1 MTNLETYQEQFIRC
15 TDYIGE
21 TGRNFTMRL
30 NEQKQATKRSDLNND
45 IAEGHL
51 KKTQTIVINSGQTMN
66 WDSCICAT
74 YSTDYYQRIT
84 PESWFT
90 NSEQTALC

>member
-1 MTNLETYQEQFIRC
+1 
-15 TDYIGE
+15 
-21 TGRNFTMRL
+21 MRL

-45 IAEGHL
+45 IAERHL
-51 KKTQTIVINSGQTMN
+51 KTTQTIVINSGQTMN
-66 WDSCICAT
+66 WDSSTCAT

-84 PESWFT
+84 PVSWFT